1 MTIQDV
7 LQKKKMSV
15 YRLAKT
21 SEVPYATL
29 NDLYNGKTRLE
40 KCSAETVYKL
50 AKALDVSMEEL
61 VADSLTGRRDFELFK
76 SEICHRVRRMG
87 DMDFIIDTLR
97 GREIRTYEERKW
109 YPECLYLLAMLDYI
123 SRVNDVP
130 LCSEYDDL
138 RRCRLQNTLYPR
150 GIRVLSA
157 VAGND
162 DAMKESEREA
172 IPEFMRFNIVESE
185 VRNVV

>member
-1 MTIQDV
+1 MTLDR
-7 LQKKKMSV
+7 LLAERSLTK
-15 YRLAKT
+15 YRLSKL
-21 SEVPYATL
+21 SGVPYTTIS
-29 NDLYNGKTRLE
+29 DICSGKAE
-40 KCSAETVYKL
+40 MKKCSAETVYKL